1 MLPFKRMEF
10 RQAQAKAIANRRL
23 GLPPKPAP
31 QKPKPPM
38 SVAKI
43 APPESSVK
51 TAPDY
56 SDEYRLLPYIT
67 PYAQRDTSI
76 DVSGIVEAIKDIK
89 PSTPVTYEFAMKRD
103 SKGVLTGVIAT
114 PVIESYE

>member
-10 RQAQAKAIANRRL
+10 RKAQAKAIADRRL
-23 GLPPKPAP
+23 NVPKKTAP
-31 QKPKPPM
+31 QKPNPPM

-43 APPESSVK
+43 EPPKPSAK
-51 TAPDY
+51 TASDY
-56 SDEYRLLPYIT
+56 SDEYRLLPYVT
-67 PYAQRDTSI
+67 PTPIRGMSI

-89 PSTPVTYEFAMKRD
+89 PSTPVTYEFTMKRD

-114 PVIESYE
+114 PKEK